1 MMVLS
6 FMDYF
11 LAFYITIGD
20 PSNKTCEYLPITAY
34 FPSFALSCLGRILNH
49 DTTTDQKEFSHYEQL
64 LHVSI

>member
-20 PSNKTCEYLPITAY
+20 PSNKTCEYLPMTAY
-34 FPSFALSCLGRILNH
+34 FPSFALSCLGRILNYLIA
-49 DTTTDQKEFSHYEQL
+49 TDQKVF
-64 LHVSI
+64 